1 MSHQPSLERSEAE
14 AISPKVRVVE
24 ILSSGTRSEGST
36 TQVMRELPFSQQ
48 ESQRVLSQS
57 SAEI

>member
-1 MSHQPSLERSEAE
+1 M
-14 AISPKVRVVE
+14 RVVE